1 VSGELADGGR
11 LSREPPRVNALL
23 HLLNEQGVRY
33 LVTGSVAAMLHG
45 VALEPGDLDITSA
58 LDRDN
63 LVRLARVL
71 EMIDAQQDPH
81 APFGDWEVGVD
92 GEQRWVEREPT
103 PEDIAARASWKPQP
117 GDPSSFDHLLQ
128 SRYGAIDIVPRVSGS
143 YDELMPQ
150 AVRVDVDGHA
160 VWIEAIA
167 DLLATLT
174 IPRRSKDRDR
184 VEQLRALQGTLRKGS
199 SSVAR

>member
-1 VSGELADGGR
+1 MSGELADGGR

-45 VALEPGDLDITSA
+45 VALEPGDLDITPA
-58 LDRDN
+58 LDHDN

-92 GEQRWVEREPT
+92 GEQRWIEREPT

-150 AVRVDVDGHA
+150 AVRVGPRSLDRGDRGPVGDAHHSTSLEGSQSGR
-160 VWIEAIA
+160 
-167 DLLATLT
+167 ATT
-174 IPRRSKDRDR
+174 
-184 VEQLRALQGTLRKGS
+184 RAAGALRKGR